1 MFGCDEI
8 NYYKSKLVAFITTF
22 KKKDI
27 RLMIDRMKLLP
38 ISFQFKTRCLVM
50 MKSMK
55 SCKREIKA
63 LSNIQATVSTT
74 CKILVFSL
82 LYIYS
87 QALRLG
93 F

>member
-1 MFGCDEI
+1 M
-8 NYYKSKLVAFITTF
+8 
-22 KKKDI
+22 
-27 RLMIDRMKLLP
+27 RLLP
-38 ISFQFKTRCLVM
+38 ILFQFKTRCLVM

-63 LSNIQATVSTT
+63 LSNIQATVSTSR
-74 CKILVFSL
+74 KILVFSL

-93 F
+93 FQALKLISND